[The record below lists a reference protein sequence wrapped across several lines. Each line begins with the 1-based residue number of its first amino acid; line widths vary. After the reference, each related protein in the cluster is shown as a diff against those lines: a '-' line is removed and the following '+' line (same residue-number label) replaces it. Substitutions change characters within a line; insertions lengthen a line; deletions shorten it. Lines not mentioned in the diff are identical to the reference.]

1 MSLEPWYPR
10 FCDDNCLSTVSAV
23 LGAFDLPATIHI
35 VLRNVFET
43 RQIHQSGS
51 KLNPFWHIPTTVR
64 LGAFTP
70 ETLPAL
76 LYGGTL
82 GTCVGEGGSPLRTTN
97 SIVSSDATLYISI
110 TTCRISTAIGWNL
123 SRPGPPKIR
132 FHLEQTRAGGVGF
145 PPPLP
150 PAQISFAP

>member
-1 MSLEPWYPR
+1 MISCSFRLSLEPWYPR

-97 SIVSSDATLYISI
+97 SICFLVFGGTL
-110 TTCRISTAIGWNL
+110 
-123 SRPGPPKIR
+123 
-132 FHLEQTRAGGVGF
+132 QTRLCTF
-145 PPPLP
+145 QPPPAAFQPRL
-150 PAQISFAP
+150 AGIFAGQDHLKSAFTSNRRVLVG